1 MRGPDDFAVGGG
13 ELLRSAKVVE
23 LVVERLGIFWTK
35 ALQQDQ
41 RTETVRFVEVTAMP
55 IRVMLRNQLVALPE
69 KLRRYV
75 VDGFT
80 DAPTKWVIA
89 VAGCLPVGL
98 GDAN

>member
-1 MRGPDDFAVGGG
+1 
-13 ELLRSAKVVE
+13 
-23 LVVERLGIFWTK
+23 
-35 ALQQDQ
+35 
-41 RTETVRFVEVTAMP
+41 MP

>member
-1 MRGPDDFAVGGG
+1 M
-13 ELLRSAKVVE
+13 
-23 LVVERLGIFWTK
+23 T
-35 ALQQDQ
+35 
-41 RTETVRFVEVTAMP
+41 

-80 DAPTKWVIA
+80 AASTKWVT
-89 VAGCLPVGL
+89 VAGCLPVGS